1 MSPKRFS
8 QAFTLLLAVTTF
20 SALIAE
26 DAQKPKDAKQAPRTT
41 SKKIAKAP
49 VPKVRTLY
57 GLDWHGSL
65 ASAQQAATP
74 QEGKPGKPV
83 FWLRMLGDLNGFS

>member
-1 MSPKRFS
+1 MSPRRIS
-8 QAFTLLLAVTTF
+8 QAFSLLLASTTF
-20 SALIAE
+20 SALIADE
-26 DAQKPKDAKQAPRTT
+26 IPKPPDATRAAG
-41 SKKIAKAP
+41 KKVAKAP

-65 ASAQQAATP
+65 DSAQRAAAP

>member
-1 MSPKRFS
+1 MSPRQIS
-8 QAFTLLLAVTTF
+8 QAFALLLATTVF
-20 SALIAE
+20 SALIADE
-26 DAQKPKDAKQAPRTT
+26 TPKPTDAARPPRTAG
-41 SKKIAKAP
+41 KKVAKAQ
-49 VPKVRTLY
+49 VPKVRTFY

-74 QEGKPGKPV
+74 QVGKPGRPV